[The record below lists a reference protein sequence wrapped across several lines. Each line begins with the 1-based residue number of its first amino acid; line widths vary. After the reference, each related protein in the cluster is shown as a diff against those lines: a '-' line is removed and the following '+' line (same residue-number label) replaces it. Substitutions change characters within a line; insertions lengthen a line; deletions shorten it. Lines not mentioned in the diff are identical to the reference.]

1 MDRSPRLRRYQRK
14 DYTQRVEFPVEIV
27 GRDNLIRRY
36 SFDDAV
42 RLYRRRIQSAPIRY
56 DDAEMIDAEVRH
68 CRSRIDQLRRS
79 YIDHAGWGWAR
90 DGAARGVLGT
100 PLAAEIGSFLRRV
113 FNDDAAIGG
122 GLSISP
128 VSTGACDT
136 CFLRPAGGDRSYL
149 LYCYR
154 LDASGPAGAKL
165 EFEADLTRLRA
176 AGTDADVERLFA
188 CQKSPDLGLILAG
201 VGAWNGPGVE
211 LDMAPEAAA
220 EPEPGGDP
228 WREATRALHDG
239 DASAA
244 LARFEAGMDANP
256 GRRILPQSAAAL
268 ALLGRQAERAEFAA
282 RYGLLHS
289 PADQLLQY
297 FLAVSLLHQRR
308 DADAA
313 EVVRGFV
320 GRDPLFSLVLGAL
333 ELRDRRWRA
342 AWRHLSS
349 CIADA
354 PEDAWFIQR
363 TARALRFAAAHALG
377 NLALAIAAFGLGVAA
392 FTVGHPILGAVAI
405 LVAPIQAAVSIIRL
419 DRRVRRAVSTPS
431 GEIRLVSPELMPR
444 EGETPA
450 RN

>member
-56 DDAEMIDAEVRH
+56 DDPEMIDAEVRH

-113 FNDDAAIGG
+113 FNDDVAVGG

-128 VSTGACDT
+128 VSTGICDT

-154 LDASGPAGAKL
+154 LDASGPEGVKDL
-165 EFEADLTRLRA
+165 FEEDLVRLRG
-176 AGTDADVERLFA
+176 AGQDADVERLFA
-188 CQKSPDLGLILAG
+188 CQRSPDLGLILAG
-201 VGAWNGPGVE
+201 VGTWNGPGIE
-211 LDMAPEAAA
+211 LDMTPEPAIAPEG
-220 EPEPGGDP
+220 GGDP
-228 WREATRALHDG
+228 WREGTRALHDG
-239 DASAA
+239 DPVAA
-244 LARFEAGMDANP
+244 LVRFEAGMDANP
-256 GRRILPQSAAAL
+256 GRRILPQSAALL
-268 ALLGRQAERAEFAA
+268 ALLGRQSERAEFAA
-282 RYGLLHS
+282 RYGILHNPADRLLHY
-289 PADQLLQY
+289 L
-297 FLAVSLLHQRR
+297 LAVSLLHQRR
-308 DADAA
+308 EEEALV
-313 EVVRGFV
+313 VVRGFE
-320 GRDPLFSLVLGAL
+320 GTDPLFSLVRGAL
-333 ELRDRRWRA
+333 ALRDRRWLL
-342 AWRHLSS
+342 AWRELSKTS
-349 CIADA
+349 AEA

-363 TARALRFAAAHALG
+363 TASDLRRAGAHALG
-377 NLALAIAAFGLGVAA
+377 NVALAAVALALGVAA
-392 FTVGHPILGAVAI
+392 FTVGHPWLGALSIAISPVQVAI
-405 LVAPIQAAVSIIRL
+405 SLLRL
-419 DRRVRRAVSTPS
+419 DRRTKRALHSAGGTM
-431 GEIRLVSPELMPR
+431 RLVSPELMPR
-444 EGETPA
+444 EGESAA